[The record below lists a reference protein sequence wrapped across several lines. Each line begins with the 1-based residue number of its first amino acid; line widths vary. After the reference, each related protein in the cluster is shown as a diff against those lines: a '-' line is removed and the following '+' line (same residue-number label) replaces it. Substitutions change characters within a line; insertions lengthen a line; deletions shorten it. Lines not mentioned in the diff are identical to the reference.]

1 MHVSLKHARRVVLG
15 VAMGALLLAAA
26 PGSGQAD
33 IFQICVSPKHQRV
46 VLPIGGTCSSPNRA
60 ITWDS
65 NGVVGPSGPLGP
77 KGMQGPQGPTGT
89 AGAMGPQGPVGPG
102 GAIGPVGN
110 VGATGPEGPAGE
122 MGSQGPEGPTGPT
135 GATGPT
141 GPTGAPGVNGVNGTQ
156 FYTLGGGDLG
166 SNVELLFGYQSVL
179 GGSGAASG
187 GNPFCTTNAEPNPT
201 CSNSPIYYGPGNGA
215 DTQLES
221 IAVPIDASTV
231 TQLWVQTKNVPGP
244 GQSYTFQLCINS
256 DCTSSKVAC
265 SIVLPTST
273 ECNDLVDTQ
282 KYQPGDTIALKGTA
296 TEGAAAT
303 EVSWMVVVH
312 QTGGDLPTPTATPT
326 PGAP

>member
-1 MHVSLKHARRVVLG
+1 
-15 VAMGALLLAAA
+15 
-26 PGSGQAD
+26 
-33 IFQICVSPKHQRV
+33 
-46 VLPIGGTCSSPNRA
+46 
-60 ITWDS
+60 
-65 NGVVGPSGPLGP
+65 
-77 KGMQGPQGPTGT
+77 
-89 AGAMGPQGPVGPG
+89 
-102 GAIGPVGN
+102 
-110 VGATGPEGPAGE
+110 

-166 SNVELLFGYQSVL
+166 SNAELLFGYQSVL

-187 GNPFCTTNAEPNPT
+187 GNPYCTTNAEPNPT

-244 GQSYTFQLCINS
+244 GQIYTFQLCINS

-265 SIVLPTST
+265 TIELPTET

-296 TEGAAAT
+296 STGAAAT

>member
-15 VAMGALLLAAA
+15 VAVGALLLAAA

-33 IFQICVSPKHQRV
+33 IIQICVSPKHQRV
-46 VLPIGGTCSSPNRA
+46 VLPLGGTCSSPNRA

-65 NGVVGPSGPLGP
+65 NGVVGPSGPQGP

-89 AGAMGPQGPVGPG
+89 AGQMGPQGPVGPA

-110 VGATGPEGPAGE
+110 VGATGPLGPAGE

-135 GATGPT
+135 GPTGATGPS
-141 GPTGAPGVNGVNGTQ
+141 GVPGINGTQ

-187 GNPFCTTNAEPNPT
+187 GNPFCMTNGVPNPT

-215 DTQLES
+215 DNQLES
-221 IAVPIDASTV
+221 VAVPIDASTV
-231 TQLWVQTKNVPGP
+231 TQLWVQTKNVAGP

-256 DCTSSKVAC
+256 DCWSSPVRC
-265 SIVLPTST
+265 TINLPTET
-273 ECNDLVDTQ
+273 ECNDLVDIQ
-282 KYQPGDTIALKGTA
+282 KYNPGDTIALKGTA

-303 EVSWMVVVH
+303 EVSWMAVVH
-312 QTGGDLPTPTATPT
+312 QTGGDIPTPP
-326 PGAP
+326 AP

>member
-1 MHVSLKHARRVVLG
+1 MHVSLRHARRVVLG
-15 VAMGALLLAAA
+15 VAVGALLLAAA

-33 IFQICVSPKHQRV
+33 IIQICISPKHQRV
-46 VLPIGGTCSSPNRA
+46 VLPLGGTCSKPNRA

-65 NGVVGPSGPLGP
+65 EGVEGPQGPQGP

-89 AGAMGPQGPVGPG
+89 AGQMGPQGPVGPA

-110 VGATGPEGPAGE
+110 VGATGPIGPAGE
-122 MGSQGPEGPTGPT
+122 MGPQGPEGPTGPT

-187 GNPFCTTNAEPNPT
+187 GNPFCNTGT
-201 CSNSPIYYGPGNGA
+201 CSNSPIYYGPGDGA

-221 IAVPIDASTV
+221 VAVPIDASTV

-244 GQSYTFQLCINS
+244 GQSYTFQLCING
-256 DCTSSKVAC
+256 DCSSSKVAC

-273 ECNDLVDTQ
+273 ECNDLVDIQ
-282 KYQPGDTIALKGTA
+282 KYTPGDTIALKGTA
-296 TEGAAAT
+296 TDGAAAT

-312 QTGGDLPTPTATPT
+312 QTGGDIPVP
-326 PGAP
+326 PGP

>member
-15 VAMGALLLAAA
+15 VAVGALLLAAA

-33 IFQICVSPKHQRV
+33 IIQLCISPKHQRV
-46 VLPIGGTCSSPNRA
+46 VLPLGGTCSKPNRE

-65 NGVVGPSGPLGP
+65 EGVVGPSGPQGP

-89 AGAMGPQGPVGPG
+89 PGQMGPQGPVGPG

-110 VGATGPEGPAGE
+110 VGATGPLGPAGE
-122 MGSQGPEGPTGPT
+122 MGPQGPEGPTGPT
-135 GATGPT
+135 GPTGATGPS
-141 GPTGAPGVNGVNGTQ
+141 GVPGINGTQ
-156 FYTLGGGDLG
+156 FYTLGGGDLD

-187 GNPFCTTNAEPNPT
+187 GNPFCMTNGVPNPT

-215 DTQLES
+215 DNQLES
-221 IAVPIDASTV
+221 VAVPIDASTV

-265 SIVLPTST
+265 SINLPTET
-273 ECNDLVDTQ
+273 ECNDLVDIQ
-282 KYQPGDTIALKGTA
+282 KYTPGDTIALKGTA

-312 QTGGDLPTPTATPT
+312 QTGGDIPP
-326 PGAP
+326 AP